1 MKQILSFTVHIGM
14 FLITILLYACSTDE
28 LQINHDELT
37 TTLRISSVATGLLEA
52 TTGTNTRA
60 STIIL
65 NKETDTIGV
74 FLLADPANGYPETII
89 NRAYTYGT
97 PMWKP
102 ETELTLQDEA
112 ARMIAVYPYKE
123 SQNSTDVRLNSG
135 VYNLANEYYYQNF
148 KASFINTSVALS
160 LKRAYSL
167 LRFVIIKGEKEASTG
182 KGEYT
187 GDGSVSELSFTA
199 NICAEGTLD
208 LTNETV
214 SGNTANFTLRTDFGG
229 TSVTAVKAS
238 ELAGSLRPPY
248 ADFML
253 VPCTPGGDITFLVT
267 IDGKQKSAKLPI
279 ADLLG
284 TTGRIDAGVKYEI
297 QIVIRPT
304 SLDVIKELTTED
316 WTGGDT
322 SVEGDYVIQ

>member
-1 MKQILSFTVHIGM
+1 MKQILSFIIHIGM
-14 FLITILLYACSTDE
+14 FLITILLHACSTDE

-37 TTLRISSVATGLLEA
+37 ATLRISSVATGLLEA

-74 FLLADPANGYPETII
+74 FLLADPANGYPETMI

-102 ETELTLQDEA
+102 EAELTLQDEA
-112 ARMIAVYPYKE
+112 ARMIAVYPYNE
-123 SQNSTDVRLNSG
+123 SLNSTFVSLNSG

-199 NICAEGTLD
+199 NIRAEGTLD

-214 SGNTANFTLRTDFGG
+214 SGNTASVTLHTDFDGMP
-229 TSVTAVKAS
+229 VTAVKAS
-238 ELAGSLRPPY
+238 ELVGSLRPPY

-284 TTGRIDAGVKYEI
+284 TAGRIDAGVKYEI

-304 SLDVIKELTTED
+304 SLDVIKGLTTED

>member
-1 MKQILSFTVHIGM
+1 MKQILSFIIHISM

-28 LQINHDELT
+28 LQINHDEPT
-37 TTLRISSVATGLLEA
+37 ATLRISSVATGLLEA
-52 TTGTNTRA
+52 TSGTNTRA

-74 FLLADPANGYPETII
+74 FLLADPANGYPETIL
-89 NRAYTYGT
+89 NRAYAYGT

-102 ETELTLQDEA
+102 EAELTLQDEA
-112 ARMIAVYPYKE
+112 ARMIAVYPYNE
-123 SQNSTDVRLNSG
+123 SLNSTFVSLNSG

-187 GDGSVSELSFTA
+187 GDGSVCELSFTA
-199 NICAEGTLD
+199 NIRKEGTLD
-208 LTNETV
+208 LIHETV
-214 SGNTANFTLRTDFGG
+214 SGNAVNLTLRTDFGG
-229 TSVTAVKAS
+229 TPITAVKAS

-253 VPCTPGGDITFLVT
+253 VPCTPEGDITFLVT

-279 ADLLG
+279 ADLLS

-304 SLDVIKELTTED
+304 SLDVIKGLTTED